1 MDYRSKERHRPTWQN
16 RNVEEWGRDEEEADA
31 KTHLREVTMVQTPY
45 QLVISPKTAA
55 PRLQPQDC
63 SPKTAAPRLQ
73 PQDCSPKTAKTLGFD
88 VPASLLA
95 RVGRVTE

>member
-1 MDYRSKERHRPTWQN
+1 MDYRSKERHRPPWQN
-16 RNVEEWGRDEEEADA
+16 RNNEEWGRDEEEADA
-31 KTHLREVTMVQTPY
+31 KTHARGGHDHASGHTSLS
-45 QLVISPKTAA
+45 L
-55 PRLQPQDC
+55 
-63 SPKTAAPRLQ
+63 APRLQ

>member
-63 SPKTAAPRLQ
+63 SPKTA
-73 PQDCSPKTAKTLGFD
+73 KTLGFD